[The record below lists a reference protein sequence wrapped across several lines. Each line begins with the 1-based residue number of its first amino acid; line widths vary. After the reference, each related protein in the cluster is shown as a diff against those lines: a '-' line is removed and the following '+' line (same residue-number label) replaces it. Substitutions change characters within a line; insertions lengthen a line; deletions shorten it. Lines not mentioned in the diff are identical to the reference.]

1 MSLFVLLATAGSL
14 GLLGG
19 LHCVTMCAALQ
30 RVAVHGLA
38 GAPTRTGADGGVR
51 RVVPLMP
58 VLAPAGSA
66 PSAGRAATR
75 ADLTFHAGRAIGYAM
90 LGAAVG
96 GGSWLLRWGADAMP
110 LMRPAWGAM
119 NVALLGLGLALAV
132 LGRQPGWIDALGLR
146 VWRTIEAARG
156 SGTASR
162 RTSPRRPLLAGLAWA
177 LVPCGLLYSAL
188 ATAALASDPL
198 HGAAAMLVFAAG
210 TAVPLQGAQWLV
222 RAIGRRAG
230 AGAARVEATGVRIG
244 GAMLAAMATAALVAL
259 ALGQPH
265 PFCVS

>member
-38 GAPTRTGADGGVR
+38 PGAPRTGADGVAR
-51 RVVPLMP
+51 RVLPLVP
-58 VLAPAGSA
+58 VPAQ
-66 PSAGRAATR
+66 AGATAFAAGAATR
-75 ADLTFHAGRAIGYAM
+75 AELAFHAGRATGYAL

-146 VWRTIEAARG
+146 IWRMLETARG
-156 SGTASR
+156 TRSR
-162 RTSPRRPLLAGLAWA
+162 RPSPRRPLLAGLAWA
-177 LVPCGLLYSAL
+177 GVPCGLLYSAL

-198 HGAAAMLVFAAG
+198 HGAVAMLVFAGG
-210 TAVPLQGAQWLV
+210 TAVPLQGAQWLM

-230 AGAARVEATGVRIG
+230 ARAARIESAGIRIAGV
-244 GAMLAAMATAALVAL
+244 MLAAMAAAALLAL